1 MAVLTAPGAR
11 LRHNE
16 RAALAS
22 RCGGACRAMRRVT
35 KPDLSLTLA
44 NLGSSWESGILQG
57 KWIRREF
64 CHCLG
69 LAVRVKKLIR
79 PIFDASNDR

>member
-1 MAVLTAPGAR
+1 MVSNNTKSADMSDGTDT
-11 LRHNE
+11 
-16 RAALAS
+16 
-22 RCGGACRAMRRVT
+22 RVYS
-35 KPDLSLTLA
+35 KIVLSLTLA
-44 NLGSSWESGILQG
+44 NLGSPRESGILQG

-69 LAVRVKKLIR
+69 LAGTVKKLTR

>member
-1 MAVLTAPGAR
+1 MTPSIFA
-11 LRHNE
+11 
-16 RAALAS
+16 
-22 RCGGACRAMRRVT
+22 
-35 KPDLSLTLA
+35 KPIESQPAEITQLFFSQPLSLTLA

-69 LAVRVKKLIR
+69 FAETVKKLTR